1 MSSKLSVI
9 YLSSCLFVVFNLSEY
24 KDHSLVMM
32 IASAR
37 PLLTSTPPKA
47 MRLSASHNNNKKKN
61 NKRGKGKGWKKR
73 RTFRTRNKNVL
84 PVVVVRAKQ
93 NDKDDDENERRMAKL
108 AKLEKVFLI
117 VFNSGAANEALYTTS
132 SREFDVPRND
142 FLCFASM
149 RDALRASV
157 LISEQTDLMP
167 VVEGVSADVV
177 LFLCSRSGFG
187 AEVIGEGERWTPPGV
202 VIEDDDALIEDVSSD
217 SRSDSSSS
225 GEEELAISSA
235 DLEKYL
241 ADGGSFREEI
251 REQFYDNDDDDDDDS
266 VEEEQKKMK
275 EVIANSDL
283 DDARRIAA
291 YAVQS
296 AAAKPIKALSNAF
309 ERTAQLSTL
318 KSILRRNANKVSAT
332 TNGALMNALQNVARK
347 RMMTKPKKDDF

>member
-1 MSSKLSVI
+1 
-9 YLSSCLFVVFNLSEY
+9 
-24 KDHSLVMM
+24 MM
-32 IASAR
+32 MMKVSAQ
-37 PLLTSTPPKA
+37 PLTSTPPKA
-47 MRLSASHNNNKKKN
+47 MRVSASHNEYNNNNNKNN
-61 NKRGKGKGWKKR
+61 NKGGNKR
-73 RTFRTRNKNVL
+73 KTRRAFRSKNVRN
-84 PVVVVRAKQ
+84 VVVRAKQ
-93 NDKDDDENERRMAKL
+93 NDKDDEDENDRRMAKL

-117 VFNSGAANEALYTTS
+117 VFNSGQANEALYTTS

-202 VIEDDDALIEDVSSD
+202 VIEDDAALVEDMSSD
-217 SRSDSSSS
+217 SRSDGSSSS

-251 REQFYDNDDDDDDDS
+251 REQFYDDDDDDDS
-266 VEEEQKKMK
+266 VEEEQKETK
-275 EVIANSDL
+275 EVTAADL
-283 DDARRIAA
+283 EDARRIAA

-296 AAAKPIKALSNAF
+296 AAAKPIKALSDAF
-309 ERTAQLSTL
+309 ERTARLSTL

-347 RMMTKPKKDDF
+347 RMMTKPKNEDF

>member
-1 MSSKLSVI
+1 
-9 YLSSCLFVVFNLSEY
+9 
-24 KDHSLVMM
+24 MM
-32 IASAR
+32 MKVSAQ
-37 PLLTSTPPKA
+37 PLTSTPPKA
-47 MRLSASHNNNKKKN
+47 MRVSASHNKYKN
-61 NKRGKGKGWKKR
+61 NKNKNNNKGGKKR
-73 RTFRTRNKNVL
+73 KTRRAFRSKNVRN
-84 PVVVVRAKQ
+84 VVVRAKQ
-93 NDKDDDENERRMAKL
+93 NDKDDEDENDRRMAKL

-117 VFNSGAANEALYTTS
+117 VFNSGQANEALYTTS

-142 FLCFASM
+142 FLCFTSM
-149 RDALRASV
+149 RDALKASV

-202 VIEDDDALIEDVSSD
+202 VIEDNDALVEDMSSD
-217 SRSDSSSS
+217 SRSDGSSSS

-241 ADGGSFREEI
+241 ADGGSFREKI
-251 REQFYDNDDDDDDDS
+251 REQFYDDEDDDDS
-266 VEEEQKKMK
+266 VEEEQKETK
-275 EVIANSDL
+275 EVTAADL
-283 DDARRIAA
+283 EDARRIAA

-296 AAAKPIKALSNAF
+296 AAAKPIKALSDAF
-309 ERTAQLSTL
+309 ERTARLSTL

-347 RMMTKPKKDDF
+347 RMMTKPKNEDF

>member
-1 MSSKLSVI
+1 
-9 YLSSCLFVVFNLSEY
+9 
-24 KDHSLVMM
+24 MM
-32 IASAR
+32 MMKVSAQ
-37 PLLTSTPPKA
+37 PLTSTPPKA
-47 MRLSASHNNNKKKN
+47 MRVSASHNEYNNNNKNN
-61 NKRGKGKGWKKR
+61 NKGGKQRKTR
-73 RTFRTRNKNVL
+73 RAFTRSKNVRN
-84 PVVVVRAKQ
+84 VVVRAKQ
-93 NDKDDDENERRMAKL
+93 NDKDDEDENDRRMAKL

-117 VFNSGAANEALYTTS
+117 VFNSGQANEALYTTS

-202 VIEDDDALIEDVSSD
+202 VIEDDDALVEDMSSD
-217 SRSDSSSS
+217 SRSDGSSSS

-251 REQFYDNDDDDDDDS
+251 REQFYDDDDDDDS
-266 VEEEQKKMK
+266 VEEEQKETK
-275 EVIANSDL
+275 EVTAADL
-283 DDARRIAA
+283 EDARRIAA

-296 AAAKPIKALSNAF
+296 AAAKPIKALSDAF
-309 ERTAQLSTL
+309 ERTARLSTL

-347 RMMTKPKKDDF
+347 RMMTKPKNEDF

>member
-1 MSSKLSVI
+1 
-9 YLSSCLFVVFNLSEY
+9 
-24 KDHSLVMM
+24 MM
-32 IASAR
+32 MMKVSAQ
-37 PLLTSTPPKA
+37 PLTSTPPKA
-47 MRLSASHNNNKKKN
+47 MRVSASHNEYNNNNKNKN
-61 NKRGKGKGWKKR
+61 NNKGGKKR
-73 RTFRTRNKNVL
+73 KTRRAFRRSKNVRN
-84 PVVVVRAKQ
+84 VVVRAKQ
-93 NDKDDDENERRMAKL
+93 NDKDDEDENDRRMAKL

-117 VFNSGAANEALYTTS
+117 VFNSGQANEALYTTS

-202 VIEDDDALIEDVSSD
+202 VIEDDDALVEDMSSD
-217 SRSDSSSS
+217 SRSDGSSSS

-251 REQFYDNDDDDDDDS
+251 REQFYDDDDDDDDS
-266 VEEEQKKMK
+266 VEGEQKETK
-275 EVIANSDL
+275 EVTAADL
-283 DDARRIAA
+283 EDARRIAA

-296 AAAKPIKALSNAF
+296 AAAKPIKALSDAF
-309 ERTAQLSTL
+309 ERTARLSTL

-347 RMMTKPKKDDF
+347 RMMTKPKNEDF

>member
-1 MSSKLSVI
+1 
-9 YLSSCLFVVFNLSEY
+9 
-24 KDHSLVMM
+24 MM
-32 IASAR
+32 MKVSAQ
-37 PLLTSTPPKA
+37 PLTSTPPKA
-47 MRLSASHNNNKKKN
+47 MRVSASHNKYKN
-61 NKRGKGKGWKKR
+61 NKNKNNNKGGKKR
-73 RTFRTRNKNVL
+73 KTRRAFRSKNIRN
-84 PVVVVRAKQ
+84 VVVRAKQ
-93 NDKDDDENERRMAKL
+93 NDKDDEDENDRRMAKL

-117 VFNSGAANEALYTTS
+117 VFNSGQANEALYTTS

-202 VIEDDDALIEDVSSD
+202 VIEDDDALVEDTSSD
-217 SRSDSSSS
+217 GRSDGSSSS

-251 REQFYDNDDDDDDDS
+251 REQFYDDDDDDDS
-266 VEEEQKKMK
+266 VEEEQKETK
-275 EVIANSDL
+275 EVTAADL
-283 DDARRIAA
+283 EDARRIAA

-296 AAAKPIKALSNAF
+296 AAAKPIKALSDAF
-309 ERTAQLSTL
+309 ERTARLSTL

-347 RMMTKPKKDDF
+347 RMMTKPKNEDF

>member
-1 MSSKLSVI
+1 
-9 YLSSCLFVVFNLSEY
+9 
-24 KDHSLVMM
+24 MM
-32 IASAR
+32 MKVSAQ
-37 PLLTSTPPKA
+37 PLTSTPPKA
-47 MRLSASHNNNKKKN
+47 MRVSASHNEYNNNNNKNN
-61 NKRGKGKGWKKR
+61 NKGGKKR
-73 RTFRTRNKNVL
+73 KTRRAFRSKNVRN
-84 PVVVVRAKQ
+84 VVVRAKQ
-93 NDKDDDENERRMAKL
+93 NDKDDEDENDRRMAKL

-117 VFNSGAANEALYTTS
+117 VFNSGQANEALYTTS

-202 VIEDDDALIEDVSSD
+202 VIEDDDALVEDMSSN

-251 REQFYDNDDDDDDDS
+251 REQFYDDDDDDDS
-266 VEEEQKKMK
+266 VEEEQKETK
-275 EVIANSDL
+275 EVTDADL
-283 DDARRIAA
+283 EDARRIAA

-296 AAAKPIKALSNAF
+296 AAAKPIKALSDAF
-309 ERTAQLSTL
+309 ERTARLSTL

-347 RMMTKPKKDDF
+347 RMMTKPKNEDF

>member
-1 MSSKLSVI
+1 
-9 YLSSCLFVVFNLSEY
+9 
-24 KDHSLVMM
+24 M
-32 IASAR
+32 IMKVSAQ
-37 PLLTSTPPKA
+37 PLTSTSPPKA
-47 MRLSASHNNNKKKN
+47 MRVSASHNKYNNNNKN
-61 NKRGKGKGWKKR
+61 NNEGGKKR
-73 RTFRTRNKNVL
+73 TTRRAFRSKKVRN
-84 PVVVVRAKQ
+84 VVVRAKQ
-93 NDKDDDENERRMAKL
+93 NDKDDEDENDRRMAKL
-108 AKLEKVFLI
+108 TKLEKVFLI
-117 VFNSGAANEALYTTS
+117 VFNSGQANEALYTTS

-202 VIEDDDALIEDVSSD
+202 VIEDDDALVEDTSSD
-217 SRSDSSSS
+217 SRSDGSSSS

-251 REQFYDNDDDDDDDS
+251 REQFYDDDEDEDTS
-266 VEEEQKKMK
+266 VEQEQK
-275 EVIANSDL
+275 EEAIANSDL
-283 DDARRIAA
+283 EDARRIAA

-296 AAAKPIKALSNAF
+296 AASKPIKALSNAF
-309 ERTAQLSTL
+309 ERTARLSTL

-332 TNGALMNALQNVARK
+332 TNGALMNALRKVAKK
-347 RMMTKPKKDDF
+347 RMMTKPMEDDF

>member
-1 MSSKLSVI
+1 
-9 YLSSCLFVVFNLSEY
+9 
-24 KDHSLVMM
+24 MM
-32 IASAR
+32 MKVSAQ
-37 PLLTSTPPKA
+37 PLTATSPPKA
-47 MRLSASHNNNKKKN
+47 MRVSASHDNKNNNNKG
-61 NKRGKGKGWKKR
+61 GKGKGGTKR
-73 RTFRTRNKNVL
+73 KTRRAFRSKNVRN
-84 PVVVVRAKQ
+84 VVVRAKQ
-93 NDKDDDENERRMAKL
+93 NDKDDEDENDRRMAKL

-117 VFNSGAANEALYTTS
+117 VFNSGQANEALYTTS

-202 VIEDDDALIEDVSSD
+202 VIEDDDALVEDMSSD
-217 SRSDSSSS
+217 SRSDGSSSS

-251 REQFYDNDDDDDDDS
+251 REQFYDDDDDDDS
-266 VEEEQKKMK
+266 VEEEQKETK
-275 EVIANSDL
+275 EVTAADL
-283 DDARRIAA
+283 EDARRIAA

-296 AAAKPIKALSNAF
+296 AAAKPIKALSDAF
-309 ERTAQLSTL
+309 ERTARLSTL

-347 RMMTKPKKDDF
+347 RMMTKPKNEDF

>member
-1 MSSKLSVI
+1 
-9 YLSSCLFVVFNLSEY
+9 
-24 KDHSLVMM
+24 MM
-32 IASAR
+32 MMKVSAQ
-37 PLLTSTPPKA
+37 PLTSTPPKA
-47 MRLSASHNNNKKKN
+47 MRVSASHNEYNNNNNKNN
-61 NKRGKGKGWKKR
+61 NKGGKKR
-73 RTFRTRNKNVL
+73 KTSRAFTRSKNVRN
-84 PVVVVRAKQ
+84 VVVRTKQ
-93 NDKDDDENERRMAKL
+93 NDKDDEDENDRRMAKL

-117 VFNSGAANEALYTTS
+117 VFNSGQANEALYTTS

-202 VIEDDDALIEDVSSD
+202 VIEDDDALVEDMNSD
-217 SRSDSSSS
+217 SRSDGSSSS

-251 REQFYDNDDDDDDDS
+251 REQFYDDDDDDDS
-266 VEEEQKKMK
+266 VEEEQKETK
-275 EVIANSDL
+275 EVTAADL
-283 DDARRIAA
+283 EDARRIAA

-296 AAAKPIKALSNAF
+296 AAAKPIKALSDAF
-309 ERTAQLSTL
+309 ERTARLSTL

-347 RMMTKPKKDDF
+347 RMMTKPKNEDF

>member
-1 MSSKLSVI
+1 
-9 YLSSCLFVVFNLSEY
+9 
-24 KDHSLVMM
+24 MM
-32 IASAR
+32 MMKVSAQ
-37 PLLTSTPPKA
+37 PLTSTPPKA
-47 MRLSASHNNNKKKN
+47 MRVSASHNEYNNNNNKNN
-61 NKRGKGKGWKKR
+61 NKGGKKR
-73 RTFRTRNKNVL
+73 KTRRAFTRSKNVRN
-84 PVVVVRAKQ
+84 VVVRAKQ
-93 NDKDDDENERRMAKL
+93 NDKDDEDENDRRMAKL

-117 VFNSGAANEALYTTS
+117 VFNSGQANEALYTTS

-202 VIEDDDALIEDVSSD
+202 VIEDDDALVEDMSSD
-217 SRSDSSSS
+217 SRSDGSSSS

-251 REQFYDNDDDDDDDS
+251 REQFYDDDDDDDS
-266 VEEEQKKMK
+266 VEEEQKETK
-275 EVIANSDL
+275 EVNAADL
-283 DDARRIAA
+283 EDARRIAA

-296 AAAKPIKALSNAF
+296 AAAKPIKALSDAF
-309 ERTAQLSTL
+309 ERTARLSTL

-347 RMMTKPKKDDF
+347 RMMTKPKNEDF

>member
-1 MSSKLSVI
+1 
-9 YLSSCLFVVFNLSEY
+9 
-24 KDHSLVMM
+24 MM
-32 IASAR
+32 MKVSAQ
-37 PLLTSTPPKA
+37 PLTSTPPKA
-47 MRLSASHNNNKKKN
+47 MRVSASHDKYNNTNNTNNK
-61 NKRGKGKGWKKR
+61 GGKKR
-73 RTFRTRNKNVL
+73 KTRRAFRSKNVRN
-84 PVVVVRAKQ
+84 VVVRAKQ
-93 NDKDDDENERRMAKL
+93 NDKDDEDENDRRMAKL

-117 VFNSGAANEALYTTS
+117 VFNSGQANEALYTTS

-202 VIEDDDALIEDVSSD
+202 VIEDDDALVEDMSSD
-217 SRSDSSSS
+217 SRSDGSSSS

-251 REQFYDNDDDDDDDS
+251 REQFYDDDEDEDTS
-266 VEEEQKKMK
+266 VEQEQK
-275 EVIANSDL
+275 EEAIANSDL
-283 DDARRIAA
+283 EDARRIAA

-296 AAAKPIKALSNAF
+296 AASKPIKALSNAF
-309 ERTAQLSTL
+309 ERTARLSTL

-332 TNGALMNALQNVARK
+332 TNGALMNALRKVAKK
-347 RMMTKPKKDDF
+347 RMMTKPMEDDF

>member
-1 MSSKLSVI
+1 
-9 YLSSCLFVVFNLSEY
+9 
-24 KDHSLVMM
+24 MM
-32 IASAR
+32 MMKVSAQ
-37 PLLTSTPPKA
+37 PLTSTPPKA
-47 MRLSASHNNNKKKN
+47 MRVSASHNEYNNNNKNKN
-61 NKRGKGKGWKKR
+61 NNKGGKKR
-73 RTFRTRNKNVL
+73 KTRRAFRSKNVRN
-84 PVVVVRAKQ
+84 VVVRAKQ
-93 NDKDDDENERRMAKL
+93 NDKDDEDENDRRMAKL

-117 VFNSGAANEALYTTS
+117 VFNSGQANEALYTTS

-202 VIEDDDALIEDVSSD
+202 VIEDDDALVEDMSSD
-217 SRSDSSSS
+217 SRSDGSSSS

-251 REQFYDNDDDDDDDS
+251 REQFYDDDDDDDS
-266 VEEEQKKMK
+266 VEGEQKETK
-275 EVIANSDL
+275 EVTAADL
-283 DDARRIAA
+283 EDARRIAA

-296 AAAKPIKALSNAF
+296 AAAKPIKALSDAF
-309 ERTAQLSTL
+309 ERTARLSTL

-347 RMMTKPKKDDF
+347 RMMTKPKNEDF

>member
-1 MSSKLSVI
+1 
-9 YLSSCLFVVFNLSEY
+9 
-24 KDHSLVMM
+24 
-32 IASAR
+32 
-37 PLLTSTPPKA
+37 
-47 MRLSASHNNNKKKN
+47 MRVSASHNKYNNNNKNN
-61 NKRGKGKGWKKR
+61 NKGGKKR
-73 RTFRTRNKNVL
+73 KTRRAFRSKNVRN
-84 PVVVVRAKQ
+84 VVVRAKQ
-93 NDKDDDENERRMAKL
+93 NDKDDEDENDRRMAKL

-117 VFNSGAANEALYTTS
+117 VFNSGQANEALYTTS

-202 VIEDDDALIEDVSSD
+202 VIEDDAALVEDMSSD
-217 SRSDSSSS
+217 SRSDGSSS

-251 REQFYDNDDDDDDDS
+251 REQFYDDDDDDDS
-266 VEEEQKKMK
+266 VEEEQKETK
-275 EVIANSDL
+275 EVTTADL
-283 DDARRIAA
+283 EDARRIAA

-296 AAAKPIKALSNAF
+296 AAAKPIKALSDAF
-309 ERTAQLSTL
+309 ERTARLSTL

-347 RMMTKPKKDDF
+347 RMMTKPKNEDF

>member
-1 MSSKLSVI
+1 
-9 YLSSCLFVVFNLSEY
+9 
-24 KDHSLVMM
+24 MM
-32 IASAR
+32 MKVSAQ
-37 PLLTSTPPKA
+37 PLTSTPPKA
-47 MRLSASHNNNKKKN
+47 MRVSASHNKYNSNNNKN
-61 NKRGKGKGWKKR
+61 SNEGGKKR
-73 RTFRTRNKNVL
+73 KTRRAFRSKKVRN
-84 PVVVVRAKQ
+84 VVVRAKQ
-93 NDKDDDENERRMAKL
+93 NDKDDEDENDRRMAKL

-117 VFNSGAANEALYTTS
+117 VFNSGQANEALYTTS

-202 VIEDDDALIEDVSSD
+202 VIEDDDALVEDMSSD
-217 SRSDSSSS
+217 SRSDGSSSS

-251 REQFYDNDDDDDDDS
+251 REQFYDDDEDEDTS
-266 VEEEQKKMK
+266 VEQEQK
-275 EVIANSDL
+275 EEAIANSDL
-283 DDARRIAA
+283 EDARRIAA

-296 AAAKPIKALSNAF
+296 AASKPIKALSNAF
-309 ERTAQLSTL
+309 ERTARLSTL

-332 TNGALMNALQNVARK
+332 TNGALMNALRKVAKK
-347 RMMTKPKKDDF
+347 RMMTKPMEDDF

>member
-1 MSSKLSVI
+1 
-9 YLSSCLFVVFNLSEY
+9 
-24 KDHSLVMM
+24 
-32 IASAR
+32 
-37 PLLTSTPPKA
+37 
-47 MRLSASHNNNKKKN
+47 MRVSASHNKYKN
-61 NKRGKGKGWKKR
+61 NKNKNNNKGGKKR
-73 RTFRTRNKNVL
+73 KTRRAFRSKNIRN
-84 PVVVVRAKQ
+84 VVVRAKQ
-93 NDKDDDENERRMAKL
+93 NDKDDEDENDRRMAKL

-117 VFNSGAANEALYTTS
+117 VFNSGQANEALYTTS

-202 VIEDDDALIEDVSSD
+202 VIEDNDALVEDMSSD
-217 SRSDSSSS
+217 SRSDGSSS

-251 REQFYDNDDDDDDDS
+251 REQFYDDDDDDDS
-266 VEEEQKKMK
+266 VEEEQKETK
-275 EVIANSDL
+275 EVTAADL
-283 DDARRIAA
+283 EDARRIAA

-296 AAAKPIKALSNAF
+296 AAAKPIKALSDAF
-309 ERTAQLSTL
+309 ERTARLSTL

-347 RMMTKPKKDDF
+347 RMMTKPKNEDF

>member
-1 MSSKLSVI
+1 
-9 YLSSCLFVVFNLSEY
+9 
-24 KDHSLVMM
+24 MM
-32 IASAR
+32 MMKVSAQ
-37 PLLTSTPPKA
+37 PLTSTPPKA
-47 MRLSASHNNNKKKN
+47 MRVSASHNEYNNNNNKNN
-61 NKRGKGKGWKKR
+61 NKGGKKR
-73 RTFRTRNKNVL
+73 KTRRAFRSKNVRN
-84 PVVVVRAKQ
+84 VIVRAKQ
-93 NDKDDDENERRMAKL
+93 NDKDDEDENDRRMAKL

-117 VFNSGAANEALYTTS
+117 VFNSGQANEALYTTS

-202 VIEDDDALIEDVSSD
+202 VIEDDDALVEDMSSD
-217 SRSDSSSS
+217 TRSDGSSSS

-251 REQFYDNDDDDDDDS
+251 REQFYDDDDDDDS
-266 VEEEQKKMK
+266 VEEEQKETK
-275 EVIANSDL
+275 EVTAADL
-283 DDARRIAA
+283 EDARRIAA

-296 AAAKPIKALSNAF
+296 AAAKPIKALSDAF
-309 ERTAQLSTL
+309 ERTARLSTL

-347 RMMTKPKKDDF
+347 RMMTKPKNEDF

>member
-1 MSSKLSVI
+1 
-9 YLSSCLFVVFNLSEY
+9 
-24 KDHSLVMM
+24 MM
-32 IASAR
+32 MKVSAQ
-37 PLLTSTPPKA
+37 PLTATPPKA
-47 MRLSASHNNNKKKN
+47 MMQISASHNNNNKGGKKRKT
-61 NKRGKGKGWKKR
+61 R
-73 RTFRTRNKNVL
+73 RTFTRSKNAL

-93 NDKDDDENERRMAKL
+93 NDKDDEDENDRRMAKL

-117 VFNSGAANEALYTTS
+117 VFNSGQANEALYTTS

-202 VIEDDDALIEDVSSD
+202 VIEDDDALVEDMSSD

-251 REQFYDNDDDDDDDS
+251 REQFYDDDDDDDS
-266 VEEEQKKMK
+266 VEEEQKETK

-283 DDARRIAA
+283 EDARRIAA

-296 AAAKPIKALSNAF
+296 AAAKPIKAISDAF
-309 ERTAQLSTL
+309 ERTARLSTL

-332 TNGALMNALQNVARK
+332 TNGALMNALQKVARK
-347 RMMTKPKKDDF
+347 RMMTKPKKEDF

>member
-1 MSSKLSVI
+1 MKV
-9 YLSSCLFVVFNLSEY
+9 
-24 KDHSLVMM
+24 
-32 IASAR
+32 SAQ
-37 PLLTSTPPKA
+37 PLTAKA
-47 MRLSASHNNNKKKN
+47 MRVSASHNKYNNNNNNNNN
-61 NKRGKGKGWKKR
+61 NKRGKKR
-73 RTFRTRNKNVL
+73 KTFRTRNKNAL

-93 NDKDDDENERRMAKL
+93 NDKDDEDENDRRMAKL

-117 VFNSGAANEALYTTS
+117 VFNSGQANEALYTTS

-202 VIEDDDALIEDVSSD
+202 VIEDDAALVEDMSSD
-217 SRSDSSSS
+217 SRSDGSSS

-251 REQFYDNDDDDDDDS
+251 REQFYDDDDDDDS
-266 VEEEQKKMK
+266 VEEEQKETK

-296 AAAKPIKALSNAF
+296 AAAKPIKALSDAF

-332 TNGALMNALQNVARK
+332 TNGALMNALQKVARK
-347 RMMTKPKKDDF
+347 RMMTKPKKEDF

>member
-1 MSSKLSVI
+1 
-9 YLSSCLFVVFNLSEY
+9 
-24 KDHSLVMM
+24 MM
-32 IASAR
+32 MMKVSAQ
-37 PLLTSTPPKA
+37 PLTSTPPKA
-47 MRLSASHNNNKKKN
+47 MRVSASHNKYNNNNKNN
-61 NKRGKGKGWKKR
+61 NKGGKKR
-73 RTFRTRNKNVL
+73 KTRRAFRSKNVRN
-84 PVVVVRAKQ
+84 VVVRAKQ
-93 NDKDDDENERRMAKL
+93 NDKDDEDENDRRMAKL

-117 VFNSGAANEALYTTS
+117 VFNSGQANEALYTTS

-202 VIEDDDALIEDVSSD
+202 VIEDDDALVEDMSSD
-217 SRSDSSSS
+217 SRSDGSSSS

-251 REQFYDNDDDDDDDS
+251 REQFYDDDDDS
-266 VEEEQKKMK
+266 VEEERKEAK
-275 EVIANSDL
+275 EVTAADL
-283 DDARRIAA
+283 EDARRIAA

-296 AAAKPIKALSNAF
+296 AAAKPIKALSDAF
-309 ERTAQLSTL
+309 ERTARLSTL

-347 RMMTKPKKDDF
+347 RMMTKPKNEDF

>member
-1 MSSKLSVI
+1 
-9 YLSSCLFVVFNLSEY
+9 
-24 KDHSLVMM
+24 MM
-32 IASAR
+32 QI
-37 PLLTSTPPKA
+37 
-47 MRLSASHNNNKKKN
+47 SASHNNNNNNNNN
-61 NKRGKGKGWKKR
+61 NKRGKKR
-73 RTFRTRNKNVL
+73 KTRMTFTRSKNVL

-93 NDKDDDENERRMAKL
+93 NDKDDEDENDRRMAKL

-132 SREFDVPRND
+132 SRELDVPRND

-202 VIEDDDALIEDVSSD
+202 VIEDDDALVEDMSSN

-251 REQFYDNDDDDDDDS
+251 REQFYDDDDDDDS
-266 VEEEQKKMK
+266 VEEEQKEMK

-309 ERTAQLSTL
+309 ERTARLSTL

-332 TNGALMNALQNVARK
+332 TNGALMNALQKVARK
-347 RMMTKPKKDDF
+347 RMMTKPKKEDF

>member
-1 MSSKLSVI
+1 
-9 YLSSCLFVVFNLSEY
+9 
-24 KDHSLVMM
+24 MM
-32 IASAR
+32 MKVSAQ
-37 PLLTSTPPKA
+37 PLTATSPPKA
-47 MRLSASHNNNKKKN
+47 MRVSASHDNKN
-61 NKRGKGKGWKKR
+61 NSNKGGKGKGWTKRKTR
-73 RTFRTRNKNVL
+73 RTFRSKNVRS
-84 PVVVVRAKQ
+84 VVVRAKQ
-93 NDKDDDENERRMAKL
+93 NDKDDEDENDRRMAKL

-117 VFNSGAANEALYTTS
+117 VFNSGQANEALYTTS
-132 SREFDVPRND
+132 SRELDVPRND

-202 VIEDDDALIEDVSSD
+202 VIEDDDALVEDISSD
-217 SRSDSSSS
+217 SRSNGSSSSS
-225 GEEELAISSA
+225 GEEELVISSA

-251 REQFYDNDDDDDDDS
+251 REQFYDDDDDDDL
-266 VEEEQKKMK
+266 VEEEQKQTK
-275 EVIANSDL
+275 EVTAADL
-283 DDARRIAA
+283 EDARRIAA

-296 AAAKPIKALSNAF
+296 AAAKPIKALSDAF
-309 ERTAQLSTL
+309 ERTARLSTL

-347 RMMTKPKKDDF
+347 RMMTKPKNEDF

>member
-1 MSSKLSVI
+1 
-9 YLSSCLFVVFNLSEY
+9 
-24 KDHSLVMM
+24 MM
-32 IASAR
+32 MKVSAQ
-37 PLLTSTPPKA
+37 PLTATSPPKA
-47 MRLSASHNNNKKKN
+47 MRVSASHNEYNNNNNNNNNNNK
-61 NKRGKGKGWKKR
+61 GGKKR
-73 RTFRTRNKNVL
+73 KTRRAFRSKNVRN
-84 PVVVVRAKQ
+84 VVVRAKQ
-93 NDKDDDENERRMAKL
+93 NDKDDEDENDRRMAKL

-117 VFNSGAANEALYTTS
+117 VFNSGQANEALYTTS

-202 VIEDDDALIEDVSSD
+202 VIEDDDALVEDTSSD
-217 SRSDSSSS
+217 SRSDGSSSS

-251 REQFYDNDDDDDDDS
+251 REQF
-266 VEEEQKKMK
+266 
-275 EVIANSDL
+275 
-283 DDARRIAA
+283 
-291 YAVQS
+291 
-296 AAAKPIKALSNAF
+296 LS
-309 ERTAQLSTL
+309 L
-318 KSILRRNANKVSAT
+318 IHI
-332 TNGALMNALQNVARK
+332 
-347 RMMTKPKKDDF
+347 

>member
-1 MSSKLSVI
+1 MKV
-9 YLSSCLFVVFNLSEY
+9 
-24 KDHSLVMM
+24 
-32 IASAR
+32 SAQ
-37 PLLTSTPPKA
+37 PLTAKA
-47 MRLSASHNNNKKKN
+47 MRVSASHNKYNNNNNNNK
-61 NKRGKGKGWKKR
+61 GGKKR
-73 RTFRTRNKNVL
+73 KTRRAFRSKNIRN
-84 PVVVVRAKQ
+84 VVVRAKQ
-93 NDKDDDENERRMAKL
+93 NDKDDEDENDRRMAKL

-117 VFNSGAANEALYTTS
+117 VFNSGQANEALYTTS

-202 VIEDDDALIEDVSSD
+202 VIEDDDALVEDMSSD
-217 SRSDSSSS
+217 SRSDGSSSS

-251 REQFYDNDDDDDDDS
+251 REQFYDDDDDDDS
-266 VEEEQKKMK
+266 VEEEQKETK
-275 EVIANSDL
+275 EVTAADL
-283 DDARRIAA
+283 EDARRIAA

-296 AAAKPIKALSNAF
+296 AAAKPIKALSDAF
-309 ERTAQLSTL
+309 ERTARLSTL

-347 RMMTKPKKDDF
+347 RMMTKPKNEDF

>member
-1 MSSKLSVI
+1 
-9 YLSSCLFVVFNLSEY
+9 
-24 KDHSLVMM
+24 MM
-32 IASAR
+32 MMKVSAQ
-37 PLLTSTPPKA
+37 PLTSTPPKA
-47 MRLSASHNNNKKKN
+47 MRVSASHNEYNNNNNNNNNNK
-61 NKRGKGKGWKKR
+61 GGKKR
-73 RTFRTRNKNVL
+73 KTRRAFRRSKNVRN
-84 PVVVVRAKQ
+84 VVVRAKQ
-93 NDKDDDENERRMAKL
+93 NDKDDEDENDRRMAKL

-117 VFNSGAANEALYTTS
+117 VFNSGQANEALYTTS

-202 VIEDDDALIEDVSSD
+202 VIEDNDALVEDMSSD
-217 SRSDSSSS
+217 SRSDGSSSS

-251 REQFYDNDDDDDDDS
+251 REQFYDDDEDEDTS
-266 VEEEQKKMK
+266 VEQEQK
-275 EVIANSDL
+275 EEAIANSDL
-283 DDARRIAA
+283 EDARRIAA

-296 AAAKPIKALSNAF
+296 AASKPIKALSNAF
-309 ERTAQLSTL
+309 ERTARLSTL

-332 TNGALMNALQNVARK
+332 TNGALMNALRKVAKK
-347 RMMTKPKKDDF
+347 RMMTKPMEDDF

>member
-1 MSSKLSVI
+1 
-9 YLSSCLFVVFNLSEY
+9 
-24 KDHSLVMM
+24 M
-32 IASAR
+32 IMKVSAQ
-37 PLLTSTPPKA
+37 PLTSTSPPKA
-47 MRLSASHNNNKKKN
+47 MRVSASHNKYNSNNNKN
-61 NKRGKGKGWKKR
+61 SNEGGKKR
-73 RTFRTRNKNVL
+73 KTRRAFRSKKVRN
-84 PVVVVRAKQ
+84 VVVRAKQ
-93 NDKDDDENERRMAKL
+93 NDKDDEDENDRRMAKL

-117 VFNSGAANEALYTTS
+117 VFNSGQANEALYTTS

-202 VIEDDDALIEDVSSD
+202 VIEDDDALVEDVSSD
-217 SRSDSSSS
+217 SRSDGSSSS

-251 REQFYDNDDDDDDDS
+251 REQFYDDDEDEDTS
-266 VEEEQKKMK
+266 VEQEQK
-275 EVIANSDL
+275 EEAIANSDL
-283 DDARRIAA
+283 EDARRIAA

-296 AAAKPIKALSNAF
+296 AASKPIKALSNAF
-309 ERTAQLSTL
+309 ERTARLSTL
-318 KSILRRNANKVSAT
+318 KTILRRNANKVSAT
-332 TNGALMNALQNVARK
+332 TNGALMNALRKVAKK
-347 RMMTKPKKDDF
+347 RMMTKPMEDDF

>member
-1 MSSKLSVI
+1 M
-9 YLSSCLFVVFNLSEY
+9 
-24 KDHSLVMM
+24 
-32 IASAR
+32 
-37 PLLTSTPPKA
+37 
-47 MRLSASHNNNKKKN
+47 
-61 NKRGKGKGWKKR
+61 
-73 RTFRTRNKNVL
+73 TFTRSKNVL

-93 NDKDDDENERRMAKL
+93 NDKDDEDENDRRMAKL

-132 SREFDVPRND
+132 SRELDVPRND

-202 VIEDDDALIEDVSSD
+202 VIEDDDALVEDMSSN

-251 REQFYDNDDDDDDDS
+251 REQFYDDDDDDDS
-266 VEEEQKKMK
+266 VEEEQKEMK

-309 ERTAQLSTL
+309 ERTARLSTL

-332 TNGALMNALQNVARK
+332 TNGALMNALQKVARK
-347 RMMTKPKKDDF
+347 RMMTKPKKEDF

>member
-1 MSSKLSVI
+1 
-9 YLSSCLFVVFNLSEY
+9 
-24 KDHSLVMM
+24 MM
-32 IASAR
+32 MKVSAQ
-37 PLLTSTPPKA
+37 PLTSTPPKA
-47 MRLSASHNNNKKKN
+47 MRVSASHNKYKN
-61 NKRGKGKGWKKR
+61 NKNKNNNKGGKKR
-73 RTFRTRNKNVL
+73 KTRRAFRSKNIRN
-84 PVVVVRAKQ
+84 VVVRAKQ
-93 NDKDDDENERRMAKL
+93 NDKDDEDENDRRMAKL

-117 VFNSGAANEALYTTS
+117 VFNSGQANEALYTTS

-142 FLCFASM
+142 FLCFTSM
-149 RDALRASV
+149 RDALKASV

-202 VIEDDDALIEDVSSD
+202 VIEDNDALVEDMSSD
-217 SRSDSSSS
+217 SRSDGSSSS

-251 REQFYDNDDDDDDDS
+251 REQFYDDDDDDDS
-266 VEEEQKKMK
+266 VEEEQKETK
-275 EVIANSDL
+275 EVTAADL
-283 DDARRIAA
+283 EDARRIAA

-296 AAAKPIKALSNAF
+296 AAAKPIKALSDAF
-309 ERTAQLSTL
+309 ERTARLSTL

-347 RMMTKPKKDDF
+347 RMMTKPKNEDF

>member
-1 MSSKLSVI
+1 
-9 YLSSCLFVVFNLSEY
+9 
-24 KDHSLVMM
+24 MM
-32 IASAR
+32 MMKVSAQ
-37 PLLTSTPPKA
+37 PLTSTPPKA
-47 MRLSASHNNNKKKN
+47 MRVSASHNEYNNNNNKNN
-61 NKRGKGKGWKKR
+61 NKGGKKR
-73 RTFRTRNKNVL
+73 KTRRAFRRSKNVRN
-84 PVVVVRAKQ
+84 VVVRAKQ
-93 NDKDDDENERRMAKL
+93 NDKDDEDENDRRMAKL

-117 VFNSGAANEALYTTS
+117 VFNSGQANEALYTTS

-202 VIEDDDALIEDVSSD
+202 VIEDDDALVEDMSSD
-217 SRSDSSSS
+217 SRSDGSSSS

-251 REQFYDNDDDDDDDS
+251 REQFYDDDDDDDS
-266 VEEEQKKMK
+266 VEGEQKETK
-275 EVIANSDL
+275 EVTAADL
-283 DDARRIAA
+283 EDARRIAA

-296 AAAKPIKALSNAF
+296 AAAKPIKALSDAF
-309 ERTAQLSTL
+309 ERTARLSTL

-347 RMMTKPKKDDF
+347 RMMTKPKNEDF

>member
-1 MSSKLSVI
+1 
-9 YLSSCLFVVFNLSEY
+9 
-24 KDHSLVMM
+24 MM
-32 IASAR
+32 VKVSAQ
-37 PLLTSTPPKA
+37 PLTSTSPPKA
-47 MRLSASHNNNKKKN
+47 MRVSASHNKYNNN
-61 NKRGKGKGWKKR
+61 NSNKRGKKRKTR
-73 RTFRTRNKNVL
+73 RTFTRSKNVL
-84 PVVVVRAKQ
+84 PVVVVRAKE
-93 NDKDDDENERRMAKL
+93 NDKDDDENDRRMAKL

-117 VFNSGAANEALYTTS
+117 VFNSGQANEALYTTS

-202 VIEDDDALIEDVSSD
+202 VIEDDDALIEDMSSD
-217 SRSDSSSS
+217 SRSYGSSSS

-251 REQFYDNDDDDDDDS
+251 REQFYDDDDDDDS
-266 VEEEQKKMK
+266 VEEEQKETK
-275 EVIANSDL
+275 EVTAADL
-283 DDARRIAA
+283 EDARRIAA

-309 ERTAQLSTL
+309 ERTARLSTL

-347 RMMTKPKKDDF
+347 RMMTKPKKEDF

>member
-1 MSSKLSVI
+1 
-9 YLSSCLFVVFNLSEY
+9 
-24 KDHSLVMM
+24 MM
-32 IASAR
+32 MMKVSAQ
-37 PLLTSTPPKA
+37 PLTSTPPKA
-47 MRLSASHNNNKKKN
+47 MRVSASHNKINNNNKNN
-61 NKRGKGKGWKKR
+61 NKGGKKR
-73 RTFRTRNKNVL
+73 KTRRAFTRSKNVRN
-84 PVVVVRAKQ
+84 VVVRAKQ
-93 NDKDDDENERRMAKL
+93 NDKDDEDENDRRMAKL

-117 VFNSGAANEALYTTS
+117 VFNSGQANEALYTTS

-202 VIEDDDALIEDVSSD
+202 VIEDDDALVEDMSSD
-217 SRSDSSSS
+217 SRSDGSSSS

-251 REQFYDNDDDDDDDS
+251 REQFYDDDDDDDS
-266 VEEEQKKMK
+266 VEEEQKETK
-275 EVIANSDL
+275 EVTAADL
-283 DDARRIAA
+283 EDARRIAA

-296 AAAKPIKALSNAF
+296 AAAKPIKALSDAF
-309 ERTAQLSTL
+309 ERTARLSTL

-347 RMMTKPKKDDF
+347 RMMTKPKNEDF

>member
-1 MSSKLSVI
+1 
-9 YLSSCLFVVFNLSEY
+9 
-24 KDHSLVMM
+24 MM
-32 IASAR
+32 VKVSAQ
-37 PLLTSTPPKA
+37 PLTATSPPKA
-47 MRLSASHNNNKKKN
+47 MRVSASHNKYNNN
-61 NKRGKGKGWKKR
+61 NSNKRGKKRKTR
-73 RTFRTRNKNVL
+73 RTFTRSKNVL

-93 NDKDDDENERRMAKL
+93 NDKDDDENDRRMAKL

-117 VFNSGAANEALYTTS
+117 VFNSGQANEALYTTS
-132 SREFDVPRND
+132 SRELDAPRND

-202 VIEDDDALIEDVSSD
+202 VIEDDDALIEDMSSD
-217 SRSDSSSS
+217 SRSYGSSSS

-251 REQFYDNDDDDDDDS
+251 REQFYDDDDDDDS
-266 VEEEQKKMK
+266 VEEEQKETK
-275 EVIANSDL
+275 EVTAADL
-283 DDARRIAA
+283 EDARRIAA

-309 ERTAQLSTL
+309 ERTARLSTL

-347 RMMTKPKKDDF
+347 RMMTKPKKEDF

>member
-1 MSSKLSVI
+1 
-9 YLSSCLFVVFNLSEY
+9 
-24 KDHSLVMM
+24 MM
-32 IASAR
+32 KVSAQ
-37 PLLTSTPPKA
+37 PLTATSPPKA
-47 MRLSASHNNNKKKN
+47 MRVSASHDNKNNNNKG
-61 NKRGKGKGWKKR
+61 GKGKGGTKR
-73 RTFRTRNKNVL
+73 KTRRAFRSKNVRN
-84 PVVVVRAKQ
+84 VVVRAKQ
-93 NDKDDDENERRMAKL
+93 NDKDDEDENDRRMAKL

-117 VFNSGAANEALYTTS
+117 VFNSGQANEALYTTS

-167 VVEGVSADVV
+167 VVESVSADVV

-202 VIEDDDALIEDVSSD
+202 VIEDDDALVEDMSSD

-251 REQFYDNDDDDDDDS
+251 REQFYDDDDDYDS
-266 VEEEQKKMK
+266 VEEEQKETK
-275 EVIANSDL
+275 EVTAADL
-283 DDARRIAA
+283 EDARRIAA

-296 AAAKPIKALSNAF
+296 AAAKPIKALSDAF
-309 ERTAQLSTL
+309 ERTARLSTL

-347 RMMTKPKKDDF
+347 RMMTKPKNEDF

>member
-1 MSSKLSVI
+1 
-9 YLSSCLFVVFNLSEY
+9 
-24 KDHSLVMM
+24 
-32 IASAR
+32 
-37 PLLTSTPPKA
+37 
-47 MRLSASHNNNKKKN
+47 MRVSASHNKYKNNNKNN
-61 NKRGKGKGWKKR
+61 NKGGKKR
-73 RTFRTRNKNVL
+73 KTRRAFRSKNVRN
-84 PVVVVRAKQ
+84 VVVRAKQ
-93 NDKDDDENERRMAKL
+93 NDKDDEDENDRRMAKL

-117 VFNSGAANEALYTTS
+117 VFNSGQANEALYTTS

-202 VIEDDDALIEDVSSD
+202 VIEDDDALVEDMSSD
-217 SRSDSSSS
+217 SRSDGSSS

-251 REQFYDNDDDDDDDS
+251 REQFYDDDDDDDS
-266 VEEEQKKMK
+266 VEEEQKETK
-275 EVIANSDL
+275 EVTAADL
-283 DDARRIAA
+283 EDARRIAA

-296 AAAKPIKALSNAF
+296 AAAKPIKALSDAF
-309 ERTAQLSTL
+309 ERTARLSTL

-347 RMMTKPKKDDF
+347 RMMTKPKNEDF

>member
-1 MSSKLSVI
+1 
-9 YLSSCLFVVFNLSEY
+9 
-24 KDHSLVMM
+24 MM
-32 IASAR
+32 MKVSAQ
-37 PLLTSTPPKA
+37 PLTSTPPKA
-47 MRLSASHNNNKKKN
+47 MRVSASHNKYKN
-61 NKRGKGKGWKKR
+61 NKNKNNNKGGKKR
-73 RTFRTRNKNVL
+73 KTRRAFRSKNVRN
-84 PVVVVRAKQ
+84 VVVRAKQ
-93 NDKDDDENERRMAKL
+93 NDKDDEDENDRRMAKL

-117 VFNSGAANEALYTTS
+117 VFNSGQANEALYTTS

-142 FLCFASM
+142 FLCFTSM
-149 RDALRASV
+149 RDALKASV

-202 VIEDDDALIEDVSSD
+202 VIEDNDALVEDMSSD
-217 SRSDSSSS
+217 SRSDGSSSS

-251 REQFYDNDDDDDDDS
+251 REQFYDDDDDDDS
-266 VEEEQKKMK
+266 VEEEQKETK
-275 EVIANSDL
+275 EVTAADL
-283 DDARRIAA
+283 EDARRIAA

-296 AAAKPIKALSNAF
+296 AAAKPIKALSDAF
-309 ERTAQLSTL
+309 ERTARLSTL

-332 TNGALMNALQNVARK
+332 TNGALMNALQNVVRK
-347 RMMTKPKKDDF
+347 RMMTKPKNEDF

>member
-1 MSSKLSVI
+1 
-9 YLSSCLFVVFNLSEY
+9 
-24 KDHSLVMM
+24 MM
-32 IASAR
+32 MMKVSAQ
-37 PLLTSTPPKA
+37 PLTSTPPKA
-47 MRLSASHNNNKKKN
+47 MRVSASHNEYNNNNNKNN
-61 NKRGKGKGWKKR
+61 NKGGKKR
-73 RTFRTRNKNVL
+73 KTRRAFTRSKNVRN
-84 PVVVVRAKQ
+84 VVVRAKQ
-93 NDKDDDENERRMAKL
+93 NDKDDEDENDRRMAKL

-117 VFNSGAANEALYTTS
+117 VFNSGQANEALYTTS

-202 VIEDDDALIEDVSSD
+202 VIEDDDALVEDMSSD
-217 SRSDSSSS
+217 SRSDGSSSS

-251 REQFYDNDDDDDDDS
+251 REQFYDDDDDDDS
-266 VEEEQKKMK
+266 VEEEQKETK
-275 EVIANSDL
+275 EVTAADL
-283 DDARRIAA
+283 EDARRIAA

-296 AAAKPIKALSNAF
+296 AAAKPIKALSDAF
-309 ERTAQLSTL
+309 ERTARLSTL

-347 RMMTKPKKDDF
+347 RMMTKPKNEDF